1 MNEDNSYHT
10 ISKTSDII
18 GVQSHVLRFWE
29 KKFYNINPKKSMS
42 GRRYYSTLD
51 IKYLLEIKKLLYKD
65 GYTIKGAINYINKK
79 YKNKNEDFDDSI
91 TNVLEK
97 AISLIKDGSSLI
109 NKHLD

>member
-1 MNEDNSYHT
+1 MNNDNSYHT

-29 KKFYNINPKKSMS
+29 KKFYNINPKKSTS
-42 GRRYYSTLD
+42 GRRYYSSLD
-51 IKYLLEIKKLLYKD
+51 IKNLLEIKKLLYKD

>member
-1 MNEDNSYHT
+1 MNEDNSYYT

-29 KKFYNINPKKSMS
+29 KKFYNINPKKSIS

-79 YKNKNEDFDDSI
+79 YKNKNDNTNNSM
-91 TNVLEK
+91 TNVIEK

>member
-29 KKFYNINPKKSMS
+29 KKFYNINPKKSIS

>member
-1 MNEDNSYHT
+1 MNEDNSYYT

-79 YKNKNEDFDDSI
+79 YKNKNDTINHSL
-91 TNVLEK
+91 TNILEK

>member
-1 MNEDNSYHT
+1 MNEDNSYYT

-79 YKNKNEDFDDSI
+79 YKNKNDTVNDSF
-91 TNVLEK
+91 TNILEK

>member
-1 MNEDNSYHT
+1 MNEDNSYQT

-29 KKFYNINPKKSMS
+29 KKFYNINPKKSIS

-51 IKYLLEIKKLLYKD
+51 IKYLLEIKKLLYRD

-79 YKNKNEDFDDSI
+79 YKNKNDIIDHSI
-91 TNVLEK
+91 TNVLDN
-97 AISLIKDGSSLI
+97 AMSLIKDGSSLI

>member
-29 KKFYNINPKKSMS
+29 KKFYNINPKKSIS

-51 IKYLLEIKKLLYKD
+51 IQYLLEIKKLLYKD

-79 YKNKNEDFDDSI
+79 YKNKSNSAEDSI
-91 TNVLEK
+91 MHVLEK
-97 AISLIKDGSSLI
+97 AISLIRDGSSLI

>member
-1 MNEDNSYHT
+1 MNKDNSYHT

-42 GRRYYSTLD
+42 GRRYYSSLD

-65 GYTIKGAINYINKK
+65 GFTIKGAINYINKK
-79 YKNKNEDFDDSI
+79 YKNKNDTVDDSI
-91 TNVLEK
+91 PKVLEK
-97 AISLIKDGSSLI
+97 AISLIKDGSLLI

>member
-10 ISKTSDII
+10 ISKTSDIV

-29 KKFYNINPKKSMS
+29 KKFYIINPKKSIS

-51 IKYLLEIKKLLYKD
+51 IKYLLEIKTLLYKD

-79 YKNKNEDFDDSI
+79 YKNKNETADGSI
-91 TNVLEK
+91 KNILEK

-109 NKHLD
+109 NKHLN

>member
-1 MNEDNSYHT
+1 MNEDNSYYT

-29 KKFYNINPKKSMS
+29 KKFYIIKPKKSIS

-51 IKYLLEIKKLLYKD
+51 IKYLLEIKNLLYKD

-79 YKNKNEDFDDSI
+79 YKNKTDTVDDSI
-91 TNVLEK
+91 TKVLEK
-97 AISLIKDGSSLI
+97 SISLIKDGSSLI

>member
-29 KKFYNINPKKSMS
+29 KKFYNINPKKSIS

-79 YKNKNEDFDDSI
+79 YKNKNDTVDNSN
-91 TNVLEK
+91 TNILEK

>member
-1 MNEDNSYHT
+1 MNAVNSYQT
-10 ISKTSDII
+10 ISKTSDLV

-29 KKFYNINPKKSMS
+29 KKFYIIKPKKSIS

-51 IKYLLEIKKLLYKD
+51 IEYLLEIKKLLYKD

-79 YKNKNEDFDDSI
+79 YKNKTDIVDNTI
-91 TNVLEK
+91 TNVLENS
-97 AISLIKDGSSLI
+97 ISLIRDGSSLI

>member
-1 MNEDNSYHT
+1 MNEDNSYYT

-29 KKFYNINPKKSMS
+29 KKFYNINPKKSIS
-42 GRRYYSTLD
+42 GRRYYSALD

-79 YKNKNEDFDDSI
+79 YKNKNDNTNNSM
-91 TNVLEK
+91 TNVIEK

>member
-10 ISKTSDII
+10 ISKTSDIV

-29 KKFYNINPKKSMS
+29 KKFYIINPKKSIS

-51 IKYLLEIKKLLYKD
+51 IKYLLEIKTLLYRD
-65 GYTIKGAINYINKK
+65 GYTIKGAINYINNK
-79 YKNKNEDFDDSI
+79 YKNKNDSVTDPI
-91 TNVLEK
+91 SNTLEK
-97 AISLIKDGSSLI
+97 AISLIRDGSTII